1 MRHGVNY
8 MRTILIA
15 LLITI
20 ATQVGAF
27 TQFDSNDSYDFSG
40 MKGIS
45 EPPEEPVI
53 GLLAASCQIKKANAI
68 IIIYMKND
76 GMHFVVSE
84 EGQRFFKRM
93 KNLTEIEPYNFL
105 FEDSKKRTTI
115 YLKRVEEGSWKLVKN
130 QMGDFSSFDCDDH
143 SSTLKLFLSSI
154 DLPTIELL
162 QKLN

>member
-1 MRHGVNY
+1 MRS
-8 MRTILIA
+8 ILIA
-15 LLITI
+15 LLISV
-20 ATQVGAF
+20 ATQVAAF
-27 TQFDSNDSYDFSG
+27 SQFDNDDSYDLTG
-40 MKGIS
+40 IKKLIS
-45 EPPEEPVI
+45 EPYEEPVI

-93 KNLTEIEPYNFL
+93 ENLTEIEPYNFL
-105 FEDSKKRTTI
+105 FEDTKKRTTI

-143 SSTLKLFLSSI
+143 SSTLKLFLRSI